1 MHIKQEAIFYC
12 AMSWARIGA
21 LVQKNKDDAINTL
34 RYTLSQSL
42 TSVTPKAVH
51 STPYCC
57 YSHSHSETPE
67 TPWTR
72 SYALFPPHQV
82 FIACLFG
89 SLLNIVSHCQ
99 IGSLYQNRRLRRLVC
114 VGQFARPYCM
124 LLYYIACRT
133 RLVAGLLGTAQC
145 LPGLK
150 SEYKGRLLG
159 LGCSG
164 YGTLGA
170 RS

>member
-34 RYTLSQSL
+34 RCTLSQSL
-42 TSVTPKAVH
+42 TSTQLRIIVILILILKRQKRPGPGPMLCFLHIK
-51 STPYCC
+51 
-57 YSHSHSETPE
+57 
-67 TPWTR
+67 
-72 SYALFPPHQV
+72 
-82 FIACLFG
+82 
-89 SLLNIVSHCQ
+89 SLLPAFLE